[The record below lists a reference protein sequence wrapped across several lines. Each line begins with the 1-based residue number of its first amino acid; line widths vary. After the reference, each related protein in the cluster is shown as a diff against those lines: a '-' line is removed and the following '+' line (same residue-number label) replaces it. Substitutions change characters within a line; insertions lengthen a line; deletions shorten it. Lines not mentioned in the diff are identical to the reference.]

1 MFGVREEKIYR
12 EREVKIWNW
21 FHAQHINR
29 NCRSMDRGAI
39 EIYQALNLNRSKS
52 VKDLSTA
59 KIPRWIEKL
68 SRIYGPDRKFLDGS
82 KKLLRIYRK
91 ETQKSWWIKILIRSV
106 KKRRKRGS
114 IEDNLSRICRE
125 AVELEKN
132 VFFKEGKNT

>member
-1 MFGVREEKIYR
+1 
-12 EREVKIWNW
+12 
-21 FHAQHINR
+21 
-29 NCRSMDRGAI
+29 MDRGAI

-91 ETQKSWWIKILIRSV
+91 ETQKS
-106 KKRRKRGS
+106 
-114 IEDNLSRICRE
+114 
-125 AVELEKN
+125 
-132 VFFKEGKNT
+132 